1 MKNQIFIICSLIVVI
16 SGIITLSIFF
26 QQSLQMEI
34 AERFNSQQ
42 FLLSESIA
50 DNIKSYVL
58 REQEELLLTARIL
71 SEDDMRSERGFT
83 EIEEKLKTDS

>member
-1 MKNQIFIICSLIVVI
+1 MKNQIFIIGSLIVVI

-34 AERFNSQQ
+34 AERFNRQQ
-42 FLLSESIA
+42 YLLSKSIA

-58 REQEELLLTARIL
+58 REQEELLLIARIL
-71 SEDDMRSERGFT
+71 SEADIRSDR
-83 EIEEKLKTDS
+83 